1 MSAVI
6 TPRGHYDDWEE
17 GMSAEGDVHQG
28 RVRWV
33 FVWASSVMGAGIA
46 VAGWYLGHVVGLG
59 ATIESLGLSVGTAVG
74 LAGLLVAYERHMTA
88 RIDTLS
94 ARLESARVGADLRPR
109 SEVVANYL
117 EPVESQIKSRRSVSA
132 VITQESAE
140 VDLWEFLNFARDD
153 PNDPTAPFADW
164 WQFPEPGSAIEDCFR
179 VKRRSCS
186 N

>member
-17 GMSAEGDVHQG
+17 GMSAEGDVDQG

-140 VDLWEFLNFARDD
+140 VDLWEFLNLARDD

-164 WQFPEPGSAIEDCFR
+164 WQF
-179 VKRRSCS
+179 RSLGVLS
-186 N
+186 RNASG